1 MEPLVIMLIL
11 VANAIVGVWQVRGPG
26 VGLGP
31 GFSWLLH
38 GTSIARKSCFH
49 LHPKPQG
56 CHSKGVVY
64 WGQQGQTAACL
75 VFCRN
80 AMLRVPS
87 RP

>member
-31 GFSWLLH
+31 GFSRLLR
-38 GTSIARKSCFH
+38 GTSTSCKSRFH

-56 CHSKGVVY
+56 CHAKGVAY

-75 VFCRN
+75 VFYRN